1 MTQTTGVHADRP
13 NSTRRNVMLL
23 ATCQALVMT
32 GGIIIGTTSA
42 LTGYI
47 LADDKSLATLP
58 FALMFTGVMAATVP
72 ASLLMRRY
80 GRRIGFTFGQAVGIL
95 AATLSTY
102 AIFAES
108 FWLFTVGGF
117 IFGIHG
123 AFGQQLRFAA
133 ADTASSDFRSKAI
146 SLVMAGGVIG
156 AFVGPELAKATRDTF
171 EPFIFAG
178 CFATIGIIMLLN
190 ISILQF
196 IRIPTMS
203 AAERRDTGRPLIEIL
218 KQPATILAILASMIG
233 YGSMSLVMTATPLAI
248 TQHDHSFSDAA
259 FVIQWHVVGMF
270 GPSFVTGHLIH
281 RFGTLKIII
290 VGALLV
296 LSCAVINQ
304 TGVEIAQFWAALVLL
319 GVGWNFMFI
328 GGTSLLATTYEP
340 KERAKIQGFNDFLVF
355 GSVAAA
361 SFSSGA
367 LQHTFGWQTVNL
379 GIILPVVAI
388 IGGAFWLFT
397 RQSLTPGQ

>member
-1 MTQTTGVHADRP
+1 
-13 NSTRRNVMLL
+13 MLL

-42 LTGYI
+42 LTGDM

-58 FALMFTGVMAATVP
+58 FALMFAGVMATTVP

-80 GRRIGFTFGQAVGIL
+80 GRRIGFTFGQSAGIL
-95 AATLSTY
+95 AAALSTY
-102 AIFAES
+102 AIFAGS
-108 FWLFTVGGF
+108 FWLFAVGGF

-133 ADTASSDFRSKAI
+133 ADTASADFRSKAI
-146 SLVMAGGVIG
+146 SLVMAGGVVG
-156 AFVGPELAKATRDTF
+156 AFVGPELAKATRDAF
-171 EPFIFAG
+171 EPVVFAG

-196 IRIPTMS
+196 IRVPRMS
-203 AAERRDTGRPLIEIL
+203 AAERRDTGRPLLAIL
-218 KQPATILAILASMIG
+218 KQPATIVAILASMIG
-233 YGSMSLVMTATPLAI
+233 YGSMSLIMTVTPLAI
-248 TQHDHSFSDAA
+248 VQHDHSFSDAA

-281 RFGTLKIII
+281 RFGALQIVI

-296 LSCAVINQ
+296 LGCAIINQ
-304 TGVEIAQFWAALVLL
+304 TGIEIAQFWAALVLL

-367 LQHTFGWQTVNL
+367 LHHAVGWQVVNM
-379 GIILPVVAI
+379 GIILPVA
-388 IGGAFWLFT
+388 AAACAALWL
-397 RQSLTPGQ
+397 LTQRSPAAAE

>member
-1 MTQTTGVHADRP
+1 
-13 NSTRRNVMLL
+13 
-23 ATCQALVMT
+23 MT

-42 LTGYI
+42 LTGHM

-58 FALMFTGVMAATVP
+58 FALMFAGVMATTVP

-80 GRRIGFTFGQAVGIL
+80 GRRIGFTFGQSAGIL
-95 AATLSTY
+95 AAALSTY
-102 AIFAES
+102 AIFAGS
-108 FWLFTVGGF
+108 FWLFAVGGF

-133 ADTASSDFRSKAI
+133 ADTASADFRSKAI
-146 SLVMAGGVIG
+146 SLVMAGGVVG
-156 AFVGPELAKATRDTF
+156 AFVGPELAKATRDAF
-171 EPFIFAG
+171 EPVVFAG
-178 CFATIGIIMLLN
+178 CFRDDRHHHAVAGVN

-196 IRIPTMS
+196 IRVPRMS
-203 AAERRDTGRPLIEIL
+203 AAERRDTGRPLLAIL
-218 KQPATILAILASMIG
+218 KQPATIVAILASMIG
-233 YGSMSLVMTATPLAI
+233 YGSMSLIMTVTPLAI
-248 TQHDHSFSDAA
+248 VQHDHSFSDAA

-281 RFGTLKIII
+281 RFGALQIVI

-296 LSCAVINQ
+296 LGCAIINQ
-304 TGVEIAQFWAALVLL
+304 TGIEIAQFWAALVLL

-367 LQHTFGWQTVNL
+367 LHHAVGWQVVNM
-379 GIILPVVAI
+379 GIILPVA
-388 IGGAFWLFT
+388 AAACAALWL
-397 RQSLTPGQ
+397 LTQRSPAAAE